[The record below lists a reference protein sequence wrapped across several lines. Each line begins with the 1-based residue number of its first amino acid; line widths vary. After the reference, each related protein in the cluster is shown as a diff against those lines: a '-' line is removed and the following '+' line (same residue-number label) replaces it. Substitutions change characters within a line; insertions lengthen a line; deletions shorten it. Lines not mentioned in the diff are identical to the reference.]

1 MIYELLALFKLSKME
16 TLIFYNT
23 STRGGEEMSQNFC
36 GNCGNK
42 VTLDGKFCEHCGAPL
57 NKKKPITQSSSSSE
71 KREEGSENTARE
83 NQQQLAPQ
91 PSANQPFL
99 KKYKWAFIG
108 VAAIVIIFMIFQK
121 QHNKPDA
128 VAETFVDHIRHADI
142 EEAYDLIAYNADED
156 LLDNFE
162 EALDY
167 YEADKQTA
175 KRELQEEIDFE
186 SFSITG
192 VEYEGKDRAEVTGKI
207 YMEQDSEEVYI
218 DMIKEK
224 GNWKVQTLY

>member
-1 MIYELLALFKLSKME
+1 M
-16 TLIFYNT
+16 N
-23 STRGGEEMSQNFC
+23 QNFC
-36 GNCGNK
+36 GNCGDK
-42 VTLDGKFCEHCGAPL
+42 VTSGGKFCEHCGAPL
-57 NKKKPITQSSSSSE
+57 NKKKQTSQPSPSSE
-71 KREEGSENTARE
+71 KGQESSKNTSCE
-83 NQQQLAPQ
+83 NQQQPAPQ
-91 PSANQPFL
+91 PSSNQPFL

-192 VEYEGKDRAEVTGKI
+192 VEYEGKDHAEITGEI